1 MPRKVKQTAVSEE
14 QNIALAFS
22 ELCKDKALP
31 VDVVVDAM
39 SEALKKAYF
48 RATKDYTDT
57 ILEVN
62 IDLNTGKIEM
72 FKIKNVVEE
81 IKDDVFETD
90 PEEAFEE
97 TGVQYNIGDVVKTP
111 IDISSFK
118 RMAAMQVKSVFKQ
131 KLREAEKQQ
140 VVKNFSNR
148 VGDIL
153 TGVVESK
160 HCIIKLDNHTNAYL
174 NKNHMLPGDNF
185 IKGQNVKVYVE
196 EVDKT
201 ATGAPV
207 IVSRTNPRF
216 IVRLME
222 MEISDIAN
230 GTVEIKGVARQPGSR
245 TKVSVYSKDP
255 NVDPSGACIGPHG
268 MTISHVLSYINN
280 EKIDVVNY
288 SDNPLLYVADALKPA
303 IVTGMQMIDE
313 NTKSCRAIV
322 NNDQYS
328 LAIGKEAQ
336 NVNLAVRL
344 TGWKIDIKKEEEA
357 VEQGYEYVNV
367 EDLKII
373 ENAKRIRTAKLDN
386 ENKSVPIVE
395 EKKVNETIE
404 PEIETTPT
412 IDNNIIETVVEPTTI
427 PVTPTE
433 PKVKPTTNKSLNAF
447 SELEAALNSSS
458 NNEDK
463 QTPSRR
469 KPAKKQVE
477 KPAEDEPKVEVKKQV
492 SPALPIYTEEELKSI
507 QAEQEQEEAEEA
519 SKYDEDIDYDEFD
532 DYYDDED

>member
-153 TGVVESK
+153 TGVVDAVESK

-386 ENKSVPIVE
+386 ENK
-395 EKKVNETIE
+395 
-404 PEIETTPT
+404 
-412 IDNNIIETVVEPTTI
+412 
-427 PVTPTE
+427 
-433 PKVKPTTNKSLNAF
+433 
-447 SELEAALNSSS
+447 
-458 NNEDK
+458 
-463 QTPSRR
+463 
-469 KPAKKQVE
+469 
-477 KPAEDEPKVEVKKQV
+477 
-492 SPALPIYTEEELKSI
+492 
-507 QAEQEQEEAEEA
+507 
-519 SKYDEDIDYDEFD
+519 
-532 DYYDDED
+532 